1 MPLSRLVA
9 ATVVLGLAWSFGV
22 AAFARGA
29 QGQEDAEAD
38 KLLKSAQEALLQ
50 KNYPLATTRFR
61 EVLIRYAKT
70 PSITP
75 ARFWLAV
82 CLIDGH
88 DKNYKEAV
96 DLLDAVAE
104 GAKDV
109 DLPKLVYY
117 RATGNRGLGYHAL
130 VLAATNPKDV
140 QKHQQESVDRLTK
153 AAVQFQ
159 SARALFEKRAAKKG
173 KWSPDAKELPADIE
187 EAARCTCETAEVL
200 LRLGS
205 YKDAAQ
211 TSKIFMPGGD
221 YRGSQHR
228 DLGRYY
234 HGFAAF
240 MLKDSPVAEKTLSM
254 LAPFTDPRFGT
265 HARYL
270 LARLYHLNEERPEAV
285 FHYDGLLND
294 YVREKKRAQDLL
306 KKPDVLAKDPLLK
319 IRVDNLVRDPPPDH
333 VIRAFFYSGV
343 LLQESGRFAEAKDRF
358 LVFVKAPP
366 DYPVAFEALIR
377 LGICQVQLKEGQAAM
392 KTLQPLV
399 DRDKALSDQVLLWMA
414 RAAVLVLPNP
424 NQKALYDR
432 AVARVVELY
441 QQAESRL
448 ALLGEGDPAAKH
460 RRGELLLEFADVLMQ
475 LSQPALAV
483 KVCGEINQKNLLPT
497 RQEEVAQ
504 RLATALHLAGDYDG
518 SDAECERFL
527 KNYPQSNL
535 APAIQ
540 FRYSENS
547 YFRTLAAEKDPKL
560 ADKVQALRAVTIQRY
575 QRLIDNHPYFPRAQ
589 NARFVIGQLLYNQGE
604 FAKAQAI
611 FEVIP
616 PNDRTGD
623 LAVVSYLLADC
634 LLRQAPAGVP
644 EDALA
649 AGKLE
654 VLLKSSIE
662 LLDAFVSA
670 QPTGPQ
676 TPVALMR
683 MGQTMQRLATL
694 QAQPAERNKLYTAA
708 RAVFERILQPQFAK
722 HPLQPQALL
731 ERARCRVGYSG
742 DINKSSTELRQF
754 LVDPLRQTPVAPLAV
769 VQLTTWM
776 RGQNRHAEAATII
789 ATFTTD
795 YAKRKGAE
803 PQMLGLLA
811 YHRGLALQGAGQ
823 LVPAREAFQD
833 ALKLVPDQPEGYE
846 AAWRSAL
853 CRKDQSTPLL
863 QQAKNLLESANPKD
877 QQKGQQLLNE
887 ALEMRREAVLHLDK
901 HVDRLKDKQ
910 PLPDAVGR
918 MLFEAAWFY
927 RDLADHEVQAA
938 RAKVIEAWQKKLGA
952 KATKVVPLEVSLTQL
967 PMQPSETKARARY
980 LTLIE
985 LLPELPLTQDA
996 RLELAEYLA
1005 LRNEHDEAI
1014 KLLNEALDRE
1024 PLPELTE
1031 KVRFLLGICHAAK
1044 GNTKAALT
1052 QFDVVGQ
1059 VPKSHLAAQAKYRAG
1074 EVLMQNKQYAEAIKR
1089 LSIFR
1094 DVPQFQELFGL
1105 SDRAV
1110 LRIGHAYIH
1119 LQQWEAARQAFD
1131 YLAKRYPGSKWSHDA
1146 RFGLGWAH
1154 EQLKQFEP
1162 AASAY
1167 SQAAA
1172 NAGFAEVGAK
1182 AQVRLG
1188 LCRVR
1193 QERYKDAADA
1203 FLVVPGKYGY
1213 DEWNTVALLE
1223 AADAYVLLSQTDQA
1237 RAVLQRLI
1245 KEYPETSA
1253 AKTAKERLS
1262 KL

>member
-1 MPLSRLVA
+1 MAGRMPLSRLVA
-9 ATVVLGLAWSFGV
+9 TAFVLGMAWSF
-22 AAFARGA
+22 AAATVTTGA
-29 QGQEDAEAD
+29 QGPVDAEAE
-38 KLLKSAQEALLQ
+38 KLLKSAQEALGQ
-50 KNYPLATTRFR
+50 KNYPLATSRCR
-61 EVLIRYAKT
+61 EVLTRYAKT

-88 DKNYKEAV
+88 DKNYKEAL
-96 DLLDAVAE
+96 DLLDAIADD
-104 GAKDV
+104 AKAV
-109 DLPKLVYY
+109 DLAKLVFY
-117 RATGNRGLGYHAL
+117 RAAANRGLGYNAL
-130 VLAATNPKDV
+130 VLAATNPKDLK
-140 QKHQQESVDRLTK
+140 KHQQEFVDRLTK
-153 AAVQFQ
+153 AAVQLQ
-159 SARALFEKRAAKKG
+159 SARALFEKRAAMKG
-173 KWSPDAKELPADIE
+173 KWSPDAKELPADVE
-187 EAARCTCETAEVL
+187 EAARCTCDTAEVL

-240 MLKDSPVAEKTLSM
+240 MLKDFPDAEKTLSM

-285 FHYDGLLND
+285 YHYDALLND
-294 YVREKKRAQDLL
+294 YVREKKQAQDLL

-319 IRVDNLVRDPPPDH
+319 IRVDNLVKDPPPDH

-366 DYPVAFEALIR
+366 GYPVALEALIR

-392 KTLQPLV
+392 TTLQPLV

-414 RAAVLVLPNP
+414 RAAVLLLPNP
-424 NQKALYDR
+424 NPKAPYDK
-432 AVARVVELY
+432 AVARVVDLY
-441 QQAESRL
+441 HQAEARL
-448 ALLGEGDPAAKH
+448 AALGEGDPAAKQ
-460 RRGELLLEFADVLMQ
+460 RRGELLLEFADVLLQ
-475 LSQPALAV
+475 FNQPAVAV
-483 KVCGEINQKNLLPT
+483 KVCGEINQKNLLPA
-497 RQEEVAQ
+497 RQEEVLQ
-504 RLATALHLAGDYDG
+504 RLATALHLDGNYDA

-527 KNYPQSNL
+527 KNHPQSSL

-540 FRYSENS
+540 FRYAENS

-575 QRLIDNHPYFPRAQ
+575 QKLIDNHPYFPRAQ
-589 NARFVIGQLLYNQGE
+589 NARFVIGQLLYNQGD

-616 PNDRTGD
+616 ANDRTGD

-634 LLRQAPAGVP
+634 LLRQAPAGDP

-654 VLLKSSIE
+654 VLLKSSVE

-683 MGQTMQRLATL
+683 MGQTMQRLASL

-731 ERARCRVGYSG
+731 ERARCRVAYSG

-769 VQLTTWM
+769 VQLATWL
-776 RGQNRHAEAATII
+776 RGQNRHAEAAGIV
-789 ATFTTD
+789 ATFAVD

-803 PQMLGLLA
+803 PALQGLLA
-811 YHRGLALQGAGQ
+811 YHRGLALRDAGQ
-823 LVPAREAFQD
+823 LVPAREAFED
-833 ALKLVPDQPEGYE
+833 AL
-846 AAWRSAL
+846 
-853 CRKDQSTPLL
+853 KDQSTPLME
-863 QQAKNLLESANPKD
+863 QAKNLLASANPKD
-877 QQKGQQLLNE
+877 QQKAQQLLSE
-887 ALEMRREAVLHLDK
+887 ALEMRREAVAHLDK

-910 PLPDAVGR
+910 PVPDVVGR
-918 MLFEAAWFY
+918 MLFEAAWLY
-927 RDLADHEVQAA
+927 RDLADQEVQTA
-938 RAKVIEAWQKKLGA
+938 RAKAALAWQKKLGT
-952 KATKVVPLEVSLTQL
+952 KATKVAPLEVSLTQL
-967 PMQPSETKARARY
+967 PMQPSEAKARARY
-980 LTLIE
+980 QTLIE
-985 LLPELPLTQDA
+985 LFPDLPLTQDA

-1014 KLLNEALDRE
+1014 KFLNDALDRE
-1024 PLPELTE
+1024 PPPELTE
-1031 KVRFLLGICHAAK
+1031 KVRFLLGVCHAAK

-1074 EVLMQNKQYAEAIKR
+1074 ECLMQNKQYAEAIKR
-1089 LSIFR
+1089 FSIFR

-1154 EQLKQFEP
+1154 EQLKQHEP
-1162 AASAY
+1162 AAVAY
-1167 SQAAA
+1167 NQAAA
-1172 NAGFAEVGAK
+1172 NAGLAEVGAK

-1188 LCRVR
+1188 VCRMI
-1193 QERYKDAADA
+1193 QKRYKEAADA

-1223 AADAYVLLSQTDQA
+1223 AADAYFQLKQLDQV
-1237 RAVLQRLI
+1237 RAALQRLI
-1245 KEYPETSA
+1245 KEYPETVA
-1253 AKTAKERLS
+1253 AKTAQERLS
-1262 KL
+1262 NLKERSEYRRITK